1 MAGRGVMTGVLMTLL
16 AATAQGQVGHPPERS
31 PYRDVRFGS
40 SVTPIFGYLGGDG
53 GEARVGPH
61 GGNTYGVRFGF
72 RMSGFI
78 EGGISASYMDL
89 ERFIVDPDDS
99 VATRVSGPVDQSVVL
114 IEAALQF
121 NVTGGKTW
129 HGIQPFFTGGL
140 GYAFSSSTDADTSG
154 FEFGKRFSISPG
166 VGARIF
172 LSPRIQLRLEARR
185 HFWKLKYPASF
196 LEEPDEEPGSE
207 DDPNA
212 VIPSGKDN
220 EWASGWWL
228 MGGIGFSF

>member
-1 MAGRGVMTGVLMTLL
+1 MAGRGLMAGLFLTLVASGVH
-16 AATAQGQVGHPPERS
+16 GQVGHPPSQS

-40 SVTPIFGYLGGDG
+40 SVTPIFGHLGGDG

-78 EGGISASYMDL
+78 EGGLTASYMDL
-89 ERFIVDPDDS
+89 QRFIVDADDS

-121 NVTGGKTW
+121 NITGGKTW
-129 HGIQPFFTGGL
+129 HNIQPFFTGGL

-166 VGARIF
+166 VGLRYF
-172 LSPRIQLRLEARR
+172 VGQRIQLRLEARR
-185 HFWKLKYPASF
+185 HFWKLKYPQSF
-196 LEEPDEEPGSE
+196 LDEPEEEPGSV

-212 VIPSGKDN
+212 VIPGGKDN

-228 MGGIGFSF
+228 MGGLGFSF

>member
-1 MAGRGVMTGVLMTLL
+1 MAGRGL
-16 AATAQGQVGHPPERS
+16 AAGLALILVAANVQGQVGHSPGQS
-31 PYRDVRFGS
+31 PYRDVRYGTSITPLFGH
-40 SVTPIFGYLGGDG
+40 LGGDG

-61 GGNTYGVRFGF
+61 NGNTYGVRFGF

-78 EGGISASYMDL
+78 EGGLSASYLDL
-89 ERFIVDPDDS
+89 ERFVVDADDS
-99 VATRVSGPVDQSVVL
+99 VATRVSGPVKQSVVL

-121 NVTGGKTW
+121 NLTGGKTW
-129 HGIQPFFTGGL
+129 HNIQPFVIGGL
-140 GYAFSSSTDADTSG
+140 GYALSSSTSADTSG

-166 VGARIF
+166 VGLRYV
-172 LSPRIQLRLEARR
+172 LGQRLQLRMEARR

-196 LEEPDEEPGSE
+196 LAEPDDEPGSE

-228 MGGIGFSF
+228 IGGIGFSF